1 MDYPKIRSIDVF
13 PCESSGQKVIG
24 LRDPSR
30 LDDKVLLVSYP
41 VFFVIS
47 LFDGT
52 RSLIDIKTEY
62 MRKFGEI
69 LYAERL
75 EEIIQYLDDYY
86 LLENERFES
95 YRRKLEEEF
104 TTAHLR
110 KAMFAG
116 AGYDADPQKLMDQ
129 IDGFFTAPRGPGKP
143 GPSQTGEPLK
153 GLIAPHIDFQ
163 RGGTCYAWPYKALL
177 ELPPPDLFIIL
188 GTVHVPTNNPFVLT
202 RKDFETPLGT
212 VTSEKALIESLEKKL
227 PFDPFQ
233 DEIVHKTEHTIE
245 FQLLFL
251 KYCFQDKVPFKV
263 LPVLCSSFHNVIS
276 EGVTPLEQPHFN
288 AFIGALRETLEASSY
303 NTCFIAS
310 ADLAHCGV
318 RFGDASPPSNDFLR
332 NLEREDRAMLSA
344 VEEMD
349 GEAFYRSVQREKDR
363 RNICGL
369 PPIYALLS
377 LLDAGKGTLLDY
389 QQSVEPDGGS
399 VVTYASLVFN

>member
-1 MDYPKIRSIDVF
+1 MDYPKLRSIDAF

-41 VFFVIS
+41 VFFVMS

-52 RSLIDIKTEY
+52 RSLLDIKTEY

-75 EEIIQYLDDYY
+75 EEIIHHLDDHY
-86 LLENERFES
+86 LLENERFAT

-110 KAMFAG
+110 KAVFAG
-116 AGYDADPQKLMDQ
+116 TGYDADPHKLMEQ
-129 IDGFFTAPRGPGKP
+129 IDGFFIAPRGPGTP
-143 GPSQTGEPLK
+143 GAARTGEPLK

-177 ELPPPDLFIIL
+177 ELPPPDLFIVL
-188 GTVHVPTNNPFVLT
+188 GTVHVPTKNPFVLT
-202 RKDFETPLGT
+202 RKNFETPLGT
-212 VTSEKALIESLEKKL
+212 VPSETALIESLEKKL

-251 KYCFQDKVPFKV
+251 NYCFRNEVPFKII
-263 LPVLCSSFHNVIS
+263 PVLCSSFHDAIN
-276 EGVTPLEQPHFN
+276 EGVSPLDKPDVR
-288 AFIGALRETLEASSY
+288 AFITALRETVEASPY
-303 NTCFIAS
+303 QTCFIAS
-310 ADLAHCGV
+310 ADLAHCGI

-332 NLEREDRAMLSA
+332 NLEREDRALLSS
-344 VEEMD
+344 VEAMD
-349 GEAFYRSVQREKDR
+349 SESFYRSVQRDKDR

-369 PPIYALLS
+369 PPIYTLLS
-377 LLDAGKGTLLDY
+377 VLDADKGTLLDY
-389 QQSVEPDGGS
+389 QQSVEPGGGS
-399 VVTYASLVFN
+399 VVSYAGMVFS

>member
-1 MDYPKIRSIDVF
+1 MEYPKLRSIDVF
-13 PCESSGQKVIG
+13 PCESSGQKLIG

-30 LDDKVLLVSYP
+30 LDEKVILVSYP
-41 VFFVIS
+41 VFFVMS
-47 LFDGT
+47 LFDG
-52 RSLIDIKTEY
+52 RHSLLDIKTEY
-62 MRKFGEI
+62 MRKFGEM

-75 EEIIQYLDDYY
+75 EEIINYLDDHY

-104 TTAHLR
+104 RTTPLR
-110 KAMFAG
+110 KAVFAG
-116 AGYDADPQKLMDQ
+116 TGYDADPQMLMKQ
-129 IDGFFTAPRGPGKP
+129 IDGFFTASGGPGKP
-143 GPSQTGEPLK
+143 RLPEAGEPLK
-153 GLIAPHIDFQ
+153 GLVAPHIDLQ
-163 RGGTCYAWPYKALL
+163 RGGTCYAWPYKTLL
-177 ELPPPDLFIIL
+177 ELSPPDLFIIL

-202 RKDFETPLGT
+202 RKNFETPLGT
-212 VTSEKALIESLEKKL
+212 VTTEKALIESLEKKL

-251 KYCFQDKVPFKV
+251 NYCFQNKVPFKV
-263 LPVLCSSFHNVIS
+263 IPVLCSSFHDVIAD
-276 EGVTPLEQPHFN
+276 GVAPLEEPHFN
-288 AFIGALRETLEASSY
+288 AFIAALRETLETSSY
-303 NTCFIAS
+303 KTCFIAS

-349 GEAFYRSVQREKDR
+349 AAAFYRSVQRDKDR

-377 LLDAGKGTLLDY
+377 LLHADKGTLLDY
-389 QQSVEPDGGS
+389 QQSVEPGGGS

>member
-1 MDYPKIRSIDVF
+1 MEYPKLRSIDVF
-13 PCESSGQKVIG
+13 PCESSGKKLIG

-30 LDDKVLLVSYP
+30 LDDKVIVVSYP
-41 VFFVIS
+41 IFFVMS
-47 LFDGT
+47 LFDG
-52 RSLIDIKTEY
+52 RHSLLDIKTEY

-75 EEIIQYLDDYY
+75 EEIINYLDDHY

-104 TTAHLR
+104 RTNPLR
-110 KAMFAG
+110 KAVFAG
-116 AGYDADPQKLMDQ
+116 TGYDADPQKLTKQ
-129 IDGFFTAPRGPGKP
+129 IDGFFTAPGGPGNP
-143 GPSQTGEPLK
+143 RSAETGEPLK
-153 GLIAPHIDFQ
+153 GLVAPHIDFQ
-163 RGGTCYAWPYKALL
+163 RGGTCYAWPYKTLL
-177 ELPPPDLFIIL
+177 ELSPPDLFIIL

-212 VTSEKALIESLEKKL
+212 VTTEKALIESLEKKL

-251 KYCFQDKVPFKV
+251 NYCFPDKVPFKII
-263 LPVLCSSFHNVIS
+263 PVLCSSFHDVIAD
-276 EGVTPLEQPHFN
+276 GVAPLEEPHFN
-288 AFIGALRETLEASSY
+288 AFIGVLRETLEASSY
-303 NTCFIAS
+303 KTCFIAS

-318 RFGDASPPSNDFLR
+318 RFGDASPPSNEFLR

-349 GEAFYRSVQREKDR
+349 GAAFYCSVQREKDR

-377 LLDAGKGTLLDY
+377 LLDADKGTLLDY
-389 QQSVEPDGGS
+389 QQSLEPGGGS